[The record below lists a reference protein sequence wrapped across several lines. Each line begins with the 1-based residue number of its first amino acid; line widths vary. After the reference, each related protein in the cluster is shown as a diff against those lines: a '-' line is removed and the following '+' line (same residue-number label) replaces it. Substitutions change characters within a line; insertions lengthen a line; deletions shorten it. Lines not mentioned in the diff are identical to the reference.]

1 MALNSDVIDE
11 KFNEGTEKIKNELIS
26 RRIQTIDMINTKIAS
41 VSDAL
46 ESLSQLAR
54 TRTIE
59 ISENKGF
66 AKLRSYFTVL
76 QAFISFNSM
85 RIKDEFDP
93 STVSNN
99 ITKSTDQVHDDF
111 LKRILIKKEELK
123 PIMDDP
129 KRKKMCVVSKF
140 VRFTTSVFNDL
151 KVKFDKAFADDRA
164 NLEQK
169 MNTLINSLQEI
180 NNIMNNS
187 IDTCLELVD
196 PSNCVSS
203 FVSIITDSIVHDY
216 S

>member
-1 MALNSDVIDE
+1 MALNSVVVDE
-11 KFNEGTEKIKNELIS
+11 KFNEGTKKVQKELNS
-26 RRIQTIDMINTKIAS
+26 RRIQTIDLINTRITS
-41 VSDAL
+41 VYDAL

-59 ISENKGF
+59 ISKNNGF

-76 QAFISFNSM
+76 QSFISFNSM

-93 STVSNN
+93 STVSSNV
-99 ITKSTDQVHDDF
+99 TKSTDQAYDNF
-111 LKRILIKKEELK
+111 LKIILYKKEELK

-151 KVKFDKAFADDRA
+151 KVQFNKAFADDRTK
-164 NLEQK
+164 LERK
-169 MNTLINSLQEI
+169 INTIIISLQEI
-180 NNIMNNS
+180 NNIINNS

-203 FVSIITDSIVHDY
+203 FVSFITNSIIHDN
-216 S
+216 